1 MTIKILGSGCAKCKQ
16 LEKNTIEAVNNLNL
30 KADIIKVE
38 DFEEIMSY
46 EIMSTPAL
54 VVDEKVLSTGK
65 LLKPA
70 EIEQLLQ

>member
-30 KADIIKVE
+30 KAEVIKVE
-38 DFEEIMSY
+38 DFEKIMSY

-65 LLKPA
+65 LLNA
-70 EIEQLLQ
+70 SEIEQLLK